1 MFAIPFP
8 AIDPIAVAIG
18 PFAVR
23 WYGLAYFAGIL
34 IGWWYARRLVSNDK
48 LCGWEAGPAHARGY

>member
-1 MFAIPFP
+1 MVLHPPISPSATMFAFPFP

-34 IGWWYARRLVSNDK
+34 IGWWYARRLV
-48 LCGWEAGPAHARGY
+48 GE